1 MRIVL
6 LSLVA
11 SVSGCFCVD
20 TCPRANNFEQVSL
33 TNEPVADAGVLS
45 LTFTRSA
52 ANLPDPYY
60 AAASPGLLSGIETPD
75 AGWVVPSGV
84 IFSSPNRLDVSLPR
98 PVGDAVKFRVGFPD
112 RRKFIQCSHPGADD
126 FFLLEVG
133 FERAAMPTF
142 SWTQS
147 VDIGPI

>member
-20 TCPRANNFEQVSL
+20 TCPRANNFEQVNL
-33 TNEPVADAGVLS
+33 VTEPAADAGALA

-52 ANLPDPYY
+52 ANLPDPYF
-60 AAASPGLLSGIETPD
+60 AAAAPGLLNGAEPPD
-75 AGWVVPSGV
+75 AGWVVPTGV
-84 IFSSPNRLDVSLPR
+84 VFTSPNRLDVSLPR
-98 PVGDAVKFRVGFPD
+98 PVGDAVKLRLGFPD

-133 FERAAMPTF
+133 FDRAASPTF
-142 SWTQS
+142 KWSQS

>member
-6 LSLVA
+6 LSLLA

-33 TNEPVADAGVLS
+33 VSEPAADAGVLS
-45 LTFTRSA
+45 LSFTRSA
-52 ANLPDPYY
+52 VNLPDPYF
-60 AAASPGLLSGIETPD
+60 AAASPGALNGLEQPD
-75 AGWVVPSGV
+75 AGWVVPTSVG
-84 IFSSPNRLDVSLPR
+84 FSTPDRLDVALPR
-98 PVGDAVKFRVGFPD
+98 PVGDVVKFRLGFPD
-112 RRKFIQCSHPGADD
+112 RRKFIQCSHPGSDD

-133 FERAAMPTF
+133 FDRAASPTF
-142 SWTQS
+142 KWSQS

>member
-33 TNEPVADAGVLS
+33 TNEPAVDAGVLS

-60 AAASPGLLSGIETPD
+60 AAATPDVLSSTERLD
-75 AGWVVPSGV
+75 AGWVVPTRV
-84 IFSSPNRLDVSLPR
+84 IFSSPDRLDVSLPR
-98 PVGDAVKFRVGFPD
+98 PVGDTVKFRVGFPD
-112 RRKFIQCSHPGADD
+112 RRKFIQCSHPGSDD
-126 FFLLEVG
+126 SFLLEVG
-133 FERAAMPTF
+133 FDRAAMPTF
-142 SWTQS
+142 SWTQRA
-147 VDIGPI
+147 DLGPI